1 MGDLCRIRCNY
12 HAKRGVQMAGM
23 IFQTL
28 SRSRKRLVL
37 FITVPVEGDFMIYL
51 KKLFG
56 VENICTYSE
65 FISMD
70 K

>member
-1 MGDLCRIRCNY
+1 
-12 HAKRGVQMAGM
+12 MAGM